1 MFEPSFLI
9 GPEKADAGGSQN
21 LDGLPAVGRDRAGG
35 PQVEEM
41 EFGANRAGG
50 LPNLEQF
57 PHRVIAKRAAD
68 LNAEALGGVMD
79 IDSARWRWVPGHCP
93 SSLDGVWERTIHF
106 VVSVEFFDSAGTGSR
121 CVALTFA
128 SLVGEQNRKALPPRG

>member
-1 MFEPSFLI
+1 MFEPSVLI
-9 GPEKADAGGSQN
+9 GPERTEAGGSQN

-57 PHRVIAKRAAD
+57 LHRVTAQRAAD
-68 LNAEALGGVMD
+68 LSAVRRGSVLDVD
-79 IDSARWRWVPGHCP
+79 FARWHCAPGH
-93 SSLDGVWERTIHF
+93 
-106 VVSVEFFDSAGTGSR
+106 
-121 CVALTFA
+121 
-128 SLVGEQNRKALPPRG
+128 